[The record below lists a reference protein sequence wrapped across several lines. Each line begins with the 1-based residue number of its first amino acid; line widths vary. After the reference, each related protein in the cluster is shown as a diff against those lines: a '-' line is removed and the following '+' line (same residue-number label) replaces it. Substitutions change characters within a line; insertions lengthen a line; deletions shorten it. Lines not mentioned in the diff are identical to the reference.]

1 VFKNTRTGQTTA
13 ELPTYP
19 AEDEH
24 SGKMRLTAAGWTFPT
39 DARFDVATKKF
50 VMTPAEEEESS
61 DDGE

>member
-1 VFKNTRTGQTTA
+1 MFKNTRTGQTTA

-39 DARFDVATKKF
+39 DARFDDKTKKF
-50 VMTPAEEEESS
+50 VLTPAEEEADA